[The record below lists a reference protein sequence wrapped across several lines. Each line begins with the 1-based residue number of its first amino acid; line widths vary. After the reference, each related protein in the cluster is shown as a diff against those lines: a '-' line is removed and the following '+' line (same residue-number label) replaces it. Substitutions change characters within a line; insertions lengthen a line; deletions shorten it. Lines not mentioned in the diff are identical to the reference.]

1 MIKTNVI
8 GDLLERIIFDMNKRS
23 LNKKIMDTQLQVGG
37 CLVNMPCAKILL
49 LGKLITANACL
60 QACTIKEAGENKP
73 IPSEIQVQYIKEG
86 YG

>member
-1 MIKTNVI
+1 
-8 GDLLERIIFDMNKRS
+8 
-23 LNKKIMDTQLQVGG
+23 MDTQLQVGG

-73 IPSEIQVQYIKEG
+73 IPSEIQGIPVCELFRSVMAE
-86 YG
+86 